1 MADDWTPG
9 FVGPVIRPGARPGC
23 ALVVPG
29 LLVGEYPTAEDA
41 AWLRETHG
49 VTAVVCLQDDGD
61 LAAKGLRL
69 PRLEAAYRRVGLG
82 FHRVPI
88 PDGDAGAVAARLD
101 ELVALVDGLVAG
113 GGCVYLHCNAGFN
126 RAPTVAI
133 AWLHARR
140 GMPLAAARD
149 LLKRVRP
156 CVPYMRVLE
165 AHFNRDG

>member
-1 MADDWTPG
+1 MDDDWHPG

-41 AWLRETHG
+41 AWLRDTHG
-49 VTAVVCLQDDGD
+49 VTAVVSLQDDGD

-69 PRLEAAYRRVGLG
+69 ARLEASYRRVGLA
-82 FHRVPI
+82 FHRIPI

-101 ELVALVDGLVAG
+101 ELLDLVEGLVGG

-133 AWLHARR
+133 AWLHGRR

-149 LLKRVRP
+149 HVKGVRP

-165 AHFNRDG
+165 AHFNRGG